1 MYHKLEQREKLT
13 AIVVLNV
20 AAYIPKD
27 FSTADLQK
35 KKSLQTT
42 NVFVIEEISCKTQP
56 LQDFHAKIS
65 FEHLHKSSLYIGFK
79 YVNTRNIQ
87 YR

>member
-20 AAYIPKD
+20 AAYIPGLRHSW
-27 FSTADLQK
+27 FTK
-35 KKSLQTT
+35 KNSLQTT
-42 NVFVIEEISCKTQP
+42 NVFAIQEISCKTQP